1 MGYYRGD
8 YYRGDY
14 YRGDPFA
21 LPLIGALGS
30 VAAKVLPGIAKKAI
44 GAVGSLISRPAV
56 AATIG
61 TTAVGA
67 AAGQFIAPRAPALPA
82 ASLPP
87 SLSPAYK
94 PRPGVKGKL
103 QRLLPGGES
112 GYIKRR
118 RMNVTNP
125 RALRRAIRR
134 AQGFAKLAKK
144 VLTFTQARAPRGKPL
159 FKRRKR

>member
-1 MGYYRGD
+1 MAYYRGD

-30 VAAKVLPGIAKKAI
+30 VAAKVLPGIAKKAV
-44 GAVGSLISRPAV
+44 GAVAGLISKPKV
-56 AATIG
+56 AATVASVAIP
-61 TTAVGA
+61 TA
-67 AAGQFIAPRAPALPA
+67 AASIVARAP
-82 ASLPP
+82 STSMPP
-87 SLSPAYK
+87 SLAAVSPSMK
-94 PRPGVKGKL
+94 PAPGLKGKL
-103 QRLLPGGES
+103 QRLLPGGAT
-112 GYIKRR
+112 GYVKRR

-134 AQGFAKLAKK
+134 AQGFAKLARR
-144 VLTFTQARAPRGKPL
+144 VLTFTQARAPKGKPL